1 MELSLILII
10 KKEVL
15 LKLLDEQYNLVLNKD
30 VIQHIRTI
38 KEKNI
43 KRYAKAKSYLKDRK
57 RRQKYEI
64 DYES

>member
-15 LKLLDEQYNLVLNKD
+15 LLNKD

-38 KEKNI
+38 KAKKYEKHMR
-43 KRYAKAKSYLKDRK
+43 KLKVILKIGK
-57 RRQKYEI
+57 RRPKV
-64 DYES
+64 

>member
-15 LKLLDEQYNLVLNKD
+15 FLNKD

-38 KEKNI
+38 KEKI
-43 KRYAKAKSYLKDRK
+43 
-57 RRQKYEI
+57 
-64 DYES
+64 